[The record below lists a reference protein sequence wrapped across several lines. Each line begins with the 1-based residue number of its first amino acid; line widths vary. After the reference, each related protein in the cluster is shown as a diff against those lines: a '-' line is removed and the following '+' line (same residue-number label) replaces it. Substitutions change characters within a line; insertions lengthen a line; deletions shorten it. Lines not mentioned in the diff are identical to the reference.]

1 MLRSTRGCGL
11 TPALHPFLWP
21 PPPSLGGR
29 TSRGVLVGP
38 QGGLAPGRR
47 LALHP
52 ELSPECLVS
61 ASFPLQAL
69 PQFTVTPQDRAVIE
83 GQTVEFHC
91 EAKGYPQPVIAW
103 TKGGEQ
109 PTGQRPAL
117 PLFTPWERCPGQDA
131 AAESDVT
138 QRRGASSRTYPHRG
152 PGRQAHLREHGPGD
166 RSSSILPSLSQASA
180 WPRGRLGSCP
190 CVRVAESAPQPCR
203 EPAVSGQAPP
213 GPVLGDTEDLGRCP
227 A

>member
-103 TKGGEQ
+103 TKGGER

-117 PLFTPWERCPGQDA
+117 PLFAPW
-131 AAESDVT
+131 
-138 QRRGASSRTYPHRG
+138 GAVPWAGRSSRIRRDPAPRRVQPDLSSPRTRAASPPPGTRTWGQKLLDPSIPQSGLCLAPRKARVLPHR
-152 PGRQAHLREHGPGD
+152 
-166 RSSSILPSLSQASA
+166 
-180 WPRGRLGSCP
+180 PRR
-190 CVRVAESAPQPCR
+190 
-203 EPAVSGQAPP
+203 
-213 GPVLGDTEDLGRCP
+213 
-227 A
+227 